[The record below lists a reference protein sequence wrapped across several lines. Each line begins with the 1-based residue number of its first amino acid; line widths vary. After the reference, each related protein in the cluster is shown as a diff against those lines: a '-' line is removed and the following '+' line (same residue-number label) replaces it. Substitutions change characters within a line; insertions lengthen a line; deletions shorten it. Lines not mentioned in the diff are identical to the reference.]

1 LNLTTA
7 KTVGELAANH
17 PAAARMFEE
26 FGIDYCCGGGNQ
38 SLAGFE
44 ADLHRHIHLE
54 NNILFPRAIEM
65 ERAEGRL

>member
-7 KTVGELAANH
+7 ETVGELAANH
-17 PAAARMFEE
+17 PAAARVFEE
-26 FGIDYCCGGGNQ
+26 FGIDYCCGGGKT
-38 SLAGFE
+38 LADFE

-54 NNILFPRAIEM
+54 NNILFPHAIEM